1 LVWLLHRSLYLTP
14 GRMQFLVKVF
24 PRFAKFVHALPRL
37 RVNSG
42 NFLAPNKT
50 NTRLTSVVK
59 EREFSTHAG
68 QEKGRF
74 ARTTN

>member
-1 LVWLLHRSLYLTP
+1 
-14 GRMQFLVKVF
+14 
-24 PRFAKFVHALPRL
+24 
-37 RVNSG
+37 
-42 NFLAPNKT
+42 LAPNKT